1 MIEGERSP
9 WSNFTGTVYMPII
22 TEIPA
27 PKNYQWKE
35 TSEWELDKTG
45 PWIDDYLGIGMYT

>member
-1 MIEGERSP
+1 MMEGERSP
-9 WSNFTGTVYMPII
+9 WSNFTGAVYMPII

-27 PKNYQWKE
+27 PKGYQWKD

-45 PWIDDYLGIGMYT
+45 PWVDDYLGIGKY